1 MNSIFKTTEDILK
14 NAGIE
19 EYKAEAKMIVLQ
31 VSGLSAEE
39 IYLNNTIPN
48 KEEIINI
55 AKKRASTKAPIQ
67 HILGFCYFMEEK
79 YKVNKNVLIPRD
91 ETELLVLNAYDL
103 IKDKKEKIN
112 ILDIGT
118 GSGCIS
124 CALAKKLKKK
134 DIEILATDIST
145 DALEIAIENIN
156 NLNLVRKVIIRKS
169 DIYSKIR
176 DFEKFDLIISNPPYI
191 PLSEKNNLDKIVSD
205 FEPELALFTQD
216 KEGIEFY
223 ERIIKDAKK
232 YLKKEGFLA
241 FEIGINQSGIIKDI
255 LLKYDF
261 KNINIVPD
269 LANIDRVI
277 TAQIA

>member
-14 NAGIE
+14 YAGIE

-48 KEEIINI
+48 KEEIINT
-55 AKKRASTKAPIQ
+55 AQKRASTKAPIQ

-124 CALAKKLKKK
+124 CALAKKLEKK

-145 DALEIAIENIN
+145 DALEVAIENIN

-223 ERIIKDAKK
+223 EKIIKDAKK
-232 YLKKEGFLA
+232 YLKKEGFIA
-241 FEIGINQSGIIKDI
+241 FEIGINQSEIIKDI

-277 TAQIA
+277 TAQIV

>member
-48 KEEIINI
+48 EEEIINI

-124 CALAKKLKKK
+124 CALAKKLEKK

-205 FEPELALFTQD
+205 FEPELALFAQD

-223 ERIIKDAKK
+223 EKIIKDAKK

-241 FEIGINQSGIIKDI
+241 FEIGINQSGIIKDT

>member
-48 KEEIINI
+48 KEEIINT
-55 AKKRASTKAPIQ
+55 AQKRASTKAPIQ

-124 CALAKKLKKK
+124 CALAKKLEKK

-145 DALEIAIENIN
+145 DALEVAIENIN

-205 FEPELALFTQD
+205 FEPELALFAQD

-223 ERIIKDAKK
+223 EKIIKDAKK

>member
-1 MNSIFKTTEDILK
+1 MNSIFRTTEDILK

-31 VSGLSAEE
+31 VSGLSTEE

-48 KEEIINI
+48 EEEIINI
-55 AKKRASTKAPIQ
+55 AKKRVSTKAPIQ

-124 CALAKKLKKK
+124 CALAKKLEKK

-205 FEPELALFTQD
+205 FEPELALFAQD

-223 ERIIKDAKK
+223 EKIIKDAKK

>member
-48 KEEIINI
+48 EEEIINI

-205 FEPELALFTQD
+205 FEPELALFAQD

-223 ERIIKDAKK
+223 EKIIKDAKK

>member
-31 VSGLSAEE
+31 VSELSAEE

-48 KEEIINI
+48 EEEIINI

-124 CALAKKLKKK
+124 CALAKKLEKK

-205 FEPELALFTQD
+205 FEPELALFAQD

-223 ERIIKDAKK
+223 EKIIKDAKK